1 MKKLVFK
8 KSVLSFF
15 LVLSFFF
22 SLPVS
27 AADFKVYPLDMATE
41 SFWFEE
47 YDSEENLEAFGVD
60 YPVRASL
67 LMEYSSGEIIYSDN
81 ENQRLPIA
89 SVTKIMSIL
98 LTVEAIDSGKIS
110 LTDNV
115 TVSEYAS
122 SMGGSQIFLEPGE
135 KMTVDDLLKSLIVV
149 SANDAAVAL
158 AEHIYGN
165 VSGFIE
171 AMNDKAKDLGMNN
184 TQFKNTT
191 GLDEDGHFSSALD
204 VALMTRELLKHEI
217 IFNYTCIWMDTI
229 RNGAFGLSNTNR
241 LVRFYDGANGMKTG
255 FTDKAMYCLSG
266 TAKRDGMQLIAV
278 VLGAES
284 SNDRFAA
291 TKSLLD
297 YGFANYSVVS
307 PEKLYIE
314 NLSIDGGE
322 KNTVCADYT
331 PLSLLTKKGDKGKVT
346 QTAFFDE
353 EIIAPVKRGTVL
365 GKVVYS
371 VDGAEV
377 GESSILATEDVR
389 RADFAIMF
397 NKIWKGILK
406 GIF

>member
-1 MKKLVFK
+1 MFK
-8 KSVLSFF
+8 KIILPLF
-15 LVLSFFF
+15 LVLSILS
-22 SLPVS
+22 SLGVS
-27 AADFKVYPLDMATE
+27 ASDFSVYPLDIAAE
-41 SFWFEE
+41 SFWFDEYVNEE
-47 YDSEENLEAFGVD
+47 GKEAFSPS
-60 YPVRASL
+60 YSSRASL
-67 LMEYSSGEIIYSDN
+67 LMEASSGKVICANN
-81 ENQRLPIA
+81 ENQRVPIA

-98 LTVEAIDSGKIS
+98 LTVEAIDDGKIS
-110 LTDNV
+110 LSDNV

-122 SMGGSQIFLEPGE
+122 SMGGSQVFLEAGE

-165 VSGFIE
+165 VSEFIK
-171 AMNDKAKDLGMNN
+171 AMNEKANILGMNN

-217 IFNYTCIWMDTI
+217 IFDYTCIWMDTI

-278 VLGAES
+278 ILGAES

-291 TKSLLD
+291 TKELLD
-297 YGFANYSVVS
+297 YGFANYTVIS

-314 NLSIDGGE
+314 NLDVNGGE
-322 KNTVCADYT
+322 KNTVSADYT
-331 PLSLLTKKGDKGKVT
+331 PISILTKKGDKNKVT

-353 EIIAPVKRGTVL
+353 NIIAPIKRGEVL
-365 GKVVYS
+365 GKVVYYI
-371 VDGAEV
+371 DDKEV
-377 GESSILATEDVR
+377 GESVILASENIR
-389 RADFAIMF
+389 KADFGIMF
-397 NKIWKGILK
+397 EKIWSGILN